1 MTDRIRIIKHEAVPL
16 CGSFEVRFSDER
28 PSQYF
33 YFDDM
38 PGRRMRSNL
47 VDRAT
52 ARRAAEFLARA
63 EQDVLDSQ
71 TDQSSPKR
79 LAAAPDIPTVSE
91 AGLLGLTVTA
101 SLGLLAPSGTPT
113 PIGDGHIARAE
124 ARLIVA
130 VASISVS
137 SRVKPRPSTC
147 AVLSEILLVP
157 SRGWMGAV

>member
-71 TDQSSPKR
+71 TD
-79 LAAAPDIPTVSE
+79 
-91 AGLLGLTVTA
+91 
-101 SLGLLAPSGTPT
+101 
-113 PIGDGHIARAE
+113 
-124 ARLIVA
+124 
-130 VASISVS
+130 
-137 SRVKPRPSTC
+137 
-147 AVLSEILLVP
+147 
-157 SRGWMGAV
+157 